1 MKKKQI
7 KTGVEILISILG
19 LLALY
24 WIDLYAIKI
33 QFSEHLNK
41 FVTVHD
47 EVWPAL
53 CPGGRGRYVRFL
65 PFERTF
71 LQEAAER
78 GV

>member
-41 FVTVHD
+41 FVTDRKSTRLNSSH
-47 EVWPAL
+47 A
-53 CPGGRGRYVRFL
+53 
-65 PFERTF
+65 
-71 LQEAAER
+71 
-78 GV
+78 